1 MESKIE
7 EKLDNLNINNNEKLI
22 IPLEQ
27 IILVS
32 PEELE
37 KIQNET
43 NDVNTSKILNINVGI
58 LGHVDSGKTS
68 LSKMISSIS
77 STASFDKN
85 PQSKERGITLDL
97 GFSALYINTPKIL
110 KEKFN
115 SNKKIIESEYIQLTL
130 VDCPGHASLIRT
142 VISGASIIDTVI
154 LVIDS
159 VKGIQIQTV
168 ECIAL
173 SEILCENITIALSKV
188 DLLKNREDDTNKKID
203 KLKKIFS
210 KSKFGEN
217 ISIIPTTTT
226 DEDKNN
232 NEKTIKLLIK
242 SVIEC
247 IEFNREEKENDII
260 NKKSDSL
267 IAYIDHYFK
276 IKNKGTVATGTI
288 MQGNIKI
295 NDEIYFPE
303 LSNKYMVKE
312 IQIFKKSVKS
322 ATKGDRV
329 GLLIKNLDNQKI
341 ERTIITSV
349 GSKEVNYLEGGVLL
363 LRKVNLYKD
372 KLKSNNKYYVMIGNQ
387 GISAKC
393 LFFDYIK
400 KKEELFI
407 KYDINNIKK
416 TEICDKN
423 IFYNKE
429 YQYLEGIDITDNNEY
444 YFAFVKFDKKIIVPN
459 KMIFLGTNIDIDIS
473 ENKKDRLAFYG
484 KIIFCNNDLNEII
497 KDLKIVKNKMKEGR
511 IIRVTPENK
520 KICIVRGFIKKENMG
535 NINNII
541 GKEIYGRIE
550 NEEKNEI
557 KEENKIEDN
566 NNKIIGKILSS
577 FGQVGKLKVEFNQ
590 EIDVK
595 IFKNIILE
603 MPIKKYVKLDKI

>member
-1 MESKIE
+1 MESNIK
-7 EKLDNLNINNNEKLI
+7 DNFEVNKFQ

-27 IILVS
+27 IILIS
-32 PEELE
+32 PEDLE
-37 KIQNET
+37 KIQNEI
-43 NDVNTSKILNINVGI
+43 NDNNSFKILNINVGI

-68 LSKMISSIS
+68 LSKIISSIS

-97 GFSALYINTPKIL
+97 GFSALYIQTPKIL
-110 KEKFN
+110 KEKFS
-115 SNKKIIESEYIQLTL
+115 SNKKIVQSEYIQITL

-173 SEILCENITIALSKV
+173 SEILCQKITIALSKI
-188 DLLKNREDDTNKKID
+188 DILKNKEDDISKKTE
-203 KLKKIFS
+203 KLKQIFA
-210 KSKFGEN
+210 KTKFGN
-217 ISIIPTTTT
+217 DISIIPTTTI
-226 DEDKNN
+226 EQDKNN
-232 NEKTIKLLIK
+232 IENMIKLLIK

-247 IEFNREEKENDII
+247 IEFNNIEDNEI
-260 NKKSDSL
+260 NNKNDSL
-267 IAYIDHYFK
+267 IAYIDHCFK

-288 MQGNIKI
+288 MKGNIKI

-312 IQIFKKSVKS
+312 IQIFRKSVKS

-329 GLLIKNLDNQKI
+329 GLLIKNLDNQKV

-363 LRKVNLYKD
+363 LKKVNLYKD
-372 KLKSNNKYYVMIGNQ
+372 KLKSNNKYYLMIGNQ

-393 LFFDYIK
+393 LFFNYLSDN

-407 KYDINNIKK
+407 KYDIDNIKK

-429 YQYLEGIDITDNNEY
+429 FQYLEEIDISENNEY
-444 YFAFVKFDKKIIVPN
+444 YFAYVKFDKKIIVPN

-484 KIIFCNNDLNEII
+484 KIIFSNNDINEVI
-497 KDLKIVKNKMKEGR
+497 KDLKIIKNKMKEGR
-511 IIRVTPENK
+511 IIRVIPEDK

-535 NINNII
+535 NINNLI
-541 GKEIYGRIE
+541 GKEIFGKIE
-550 NEEKNEI
+550 NEEKEE
-557 KEENKIEDN
+557 KEENKIEDDK

>member
-1 MESKIE
+1 MESNIK
-7 EKLDNLNINNNEKLI
+7 DNFEVNKFQ

-27 IILVS
+27 IILIS
-32 PEELE
+32 PEDLE
-37 KIQNET
+37 KIQNEI
-43 NDVNTSKILNINVGI
+43 NDNNSFKILNINVGI

-68 LSKMISSIS
+68 LSKIISSIS

-97 GFSALYINTPKIL
+97 GFSALYIQTPKIL
-110 KEKFN
+110 KEKFS
-115 SNKKIIESEYIQLTL
+115 SNKKIVQSEYLQITL

-173 SEILCENITIALSKV
+173 SEILCQKITIVLSKI
-188 DLLKNREDDTNKKID
+188 DLLKNKEDDISKKTE
-203 KLKKIFS
+203 KLKQIFS
-210 KSKFGEN
+210 KTKFGN
-217 ISIIPTTTT
+217 DISIIPTTTI
-226 DEDKNN
+226 EKDKNN
-232 NEKTIKLLIK
+232 IENMIKLLIK

-247 IEFNREEKENDII
+247 IEFNNIEDNEI
-260 NKKSDSL
+260 NNKNDSL
-267 IAYIDHYFK
+267 IAYIDHCFK

-288 MQGNIKI
+288 MKGNIKI

-312 IQIFKKSVKS
+312 IQIFRKSVKS

-329 GLLIKNLDNQKI
+329 GLLIKNLDNQKV

-363 LRKVNLYKD
+363 LKKVNLYKD
-372 KLKSNNKYYVMIGNQ
+372 KLKSNNKYYLMIGNQ

-393 LFFDYIK
+393 LFFNYLSDN

-407 KYDINNIKK
+407 KYDIDNIKK

-429 YQYLEGIDITDNNEY
+429 FQYLEEIDISENNEY
-444 YFAFVKFDKKIIVPN
+444 YFAYVKFDKKIIVPN

-484 KIIFCNNDLNEII
+484 KIIFSNNDINEVI
-497 KDLKIVKNKMKEGR
+497 KDLKIIKNKMKEGR
-511 IIRVTPENK
+511 IIRVIPEDK

-535 NINNII
+535 NINNLI
-541 GKEIYGRIE
+541 GKEIFGKIE
-550 NEEKNEI
+550 NEEKEE
-557 KEENKIEDN
+557 KEENKIEDDK

-590 EIDVK
+590 EIDIK
-595 IFKNIILE
+595 IFKNIKLE
-603 MPIKKYVKLDKI
+603 MPIKKYIKLDKI

>member
-1 MESKIE
+1 MES
-7 EKLDNLNINNNEKLI
+7 NIKNNFEVNKFQ

-27 IILVS
+27 IILIS

-37 KIQNET
+37 KIQNEI
-43 NDVNTSKILNINVGI
+43 NDNNSFKILNINVGI

-68 LSKMISSIS
+68 LSKIISSIS

-97 GFSALYINTPKIL
+97 GFSALYIQTPKIL
-110 KEKFN
+110 KEKFS
-115 SNKKIIESEYIQLTL
+115 SNKKIVQSEYIQITL

-173 SEILCENITIALSKV
+173 SEILCQKITIALSKI
-188 DLLKNREDDTNKKID
+188 DLLKNKEDEISKKTE
-203 KLKKIFS
+203 KLKQIFA
-210 KSKFGEN
+210 KTKFGN
-217 ISIIPTTTT
+217 DISIIPTTTI
-226 DEDKNN
+226 EQDKNN
-232 NEKTIKLLIK
+232 IENMIKLLIK

-247 IEFNREEKENDII
+247 IEFNGVEDNEI
-260 NKKSDSL
+260 NNKNDSL
-267 IAYIDHYFK
+267 IAYIDHCFK

-288 MQGNIKI
+288 MKGNIKI

-312 IQIFKKSVKS
+312 IQIFRKSVKS

-329 GLLIKNLDNQKI
+329 GLLIKNLDNQKV
-341 ERTIITSV
+341 ERTIIISV

-363 LRKVNLYKD
+363 LKKVNLYKD
-372 KLKSNNKYYVMIGNQ
+372 KLKSNNKYYLMIGNQ

-393 LFFDYIK
+393 LFFNYLSDN

-407 KYDINNIKK
+407 KYDIDNIKK

-429 YQYLEGIDITDNNEY
+429 FQYLEEIDISENNEY
-444 YFAFVKFDKKIIVPN
+444 YFAYVKFDKKIIVPN

-484 KIIFCNNDLNEII
+484 KIIFSNKDINEVI
-497 KDLKIVKNKMKEGR
+497 KDLKIIKNKMKEGR
-511 IIRVTPENK
+511 IIRVIPEDK

-535 NINNII
+535 NINNLI
-541 GKEIYGRIE
+541 GKEIFGKIE
-550 NEEKNEI
+550 NEE
-557 KEENKIEDN
+557 KEENKIEDDK

-590 EIDVK
+590 EIDIK
-595 IFKNIILE
+595 TFKNIKLE
-603 MPIKKYVKLDKI
+603 MPIKKYIKLDKI

>member
-1 MESKIE
+1 MESNIK
-7 EKLDNLNINNNEKLI
+7 DNFEVNKFQ

-27 IILVS
+27 IILIS

-37 KIQNET
+37 KIQNEI
-43 NDVNTSKILNINVGI
+43 NDNNSFKILNINVGI

-68 LSKMISSIS
+68 LSKIISSIS

-97 GFSALYINTPKIL
+97 GFSALYIQTPKIL
-110 KEKFN
+110 KEKFS
-115 SNKKIIESEYIQLTL
+115 SNKKIVQSEYIQITL

-173 SEILCENITIALSKV
+173 SEILCQKITIALSKI
-188 DLLKNREDDTNKKID
+188 DLLKNKEDEISKKTE
-203 KLKKIFS
+203 KLKQIFA
-210 KSKFGEN
+210 KTKFGN
-217 ISIIPTTTT
+217 DISIIPTTTI
-226 DEDKNN
+226 EQDKNN
-232 NEKTIKLLIK
+232 IENMIKLLIK

-247 IEFNREEKENDII
+247 IEFNGVEDNEI
-260 NKKSDSL
+260 NNKNDSL
-267 IAYIDHYFK
+267 IAYIDHCFK

-288 MQGNIKI
+288 MKGNIKI

-312 IQIFKKSVKS
+312 IQIFRKSVKS

-329 GLLIKNLDNQKI
+329 GLLIKNLDNQKV

-363 LRKVNLYKD
+363 LKKVNLYKD
-372 KLKSNNKYYVMIGNQ
+372 KLKSNNKYYLMIGNQ

-393 LFFDYIK
+393 LFFNYLSDN

-407 KYDINNIKK
+407 KYDIDNIKK

-429 YQYLEGIDITDNNEY
+429 FQYLEEIDISENNEY
-444 YFAFVKFDKKIIVPN
+444 YFAYVKFDKKIIVPN

-484 KIIFCNNDLNEII
+484 KIIFSNNDINEVI
-497 KDLKIVKNKMKEGR
+497 KDLKIIKNKMKEGR
-511 IIRVTPENK
+511 IIRVIPEDK

-535 NINNII
+535 NINNLI
-541 GKEIYGRIE
+541 GKEIFGKIE
-550 NEEKNEI
+550 NEE
-557 KEENKIEDN
+557 KEENKIEDDK

-590 EIDVK
+590 EIDIK
-595 IFKNIILE
+595 TFKNIKLE
-603 MPIKKYVKLDKI
+603 MPIKKYIKLDKI

>member
-7 EKLDNLNINNNEKLI
+7 EKLDKLDINNNKII

-32 PEELE
+32 SEELE

-43 NDVNTSKILNINVGI
+43 NDVNTSRILNINVGI

-97 GFSALYINTPKIL
+97 GFSALYIHTPKIL
-110 KEKFN
+110 KEKFA
-115 SNKKIIESEYIQLTL
+115 SNKKIIESKYIQLTL

-173 SEILCENITIALSKV
+173 SEILCEKITIALSKV
-188 DLLKNREDDTNKKID
+188 DLLNNKEDDANKKID

-217 ISIIPTTTT
+217 ISIIPTTTV

-232 NEKTIKLLIK
+232 IQKMIKLLIK

-247 IEFNREEKENDII
+247 IEFNIEEKENDI
-260 NKKSDSL
+260 NKKNESL
-267 IAYIDHYFK
+267 IAYIDHCFK

-288 MQGNIKI
+288 MKGNIKI

-349 GSKEVNYLEGGVLL
+349 GSKEVNFLDGGILL

-416 TEICDKN
+416 TEICEKN
-423 IFYNKE
+423 MFYTKE
-429 YQYLEGIDITDNNEY
+429 YQYLEEIDVTDNNEY

-484 KIIFCNNDLNEII
+484 KIIFCNNDINEII
-497 KDLKIVKNKMKEGR
+497 KDLKIAKNKMKEGR

-535 NINNII
+535 NINNIL

-550 NEEKNEI
+550 NEDKNEI
-557 KEENKIEDN
+557 KEENKNEEDN
-566 NNKIIGKILSS
+566 QKIIGKILSS

-595 IFKNIILE
+595 SFKNIILE

>member
-1 MESKIE
+1 MES
-7 EKLDNLNINNNEKLI
+7 NIKENFEVNKFQ

-27 IILVS
+27 IILIS

-37 KIQNET
+37 KIQNEI
-43 NDVNTSKILNINVGI
+43 NDNNSFKILNINVGI

-68 LSKMISSIS
+68 LSKIISSIS

-97 GFSALYINTPKIL
+97 GFSALYIQTPKIL
-110 KEKFN
+110 KEKFS
-115 SNKKIIESEYIQLTL
+115 SNKKIVQSEYLQITL

-173 SEILCENITIALSKV
+173 SEILCQKITIVLSKI
-188 DLLKNREDDTNKKID
+188 DLLKNKEDDISKKTE
-203 KLKKIFS
+203 KLKQIFA
-210 KSKFGEN
+210 KTKFGN
-217 ISIIPTTTT
+217 DISIIPTTTI
-226 DEDKNN
+226 EKDKNN
-232 NEKTIKLLIK
+232 IENMIKLLIK

-247 IEFNREEKENDII
+247 IEFNNIEDNEI
-260 NKKSDSL
+260 NNKNDSL
-267 IAYIDHYFK
+267 IAYIDHCFK

-288 MQGNIKI
+288 MKGNIKI

-312 IQIFKKSVKS
+312 IQIFRKSVKS

-329 GLLIKNLDNQKI
+329 GLLIKNLDNQKV

-363 LRKVNLYKD
+363 LKKVNLYKD
-372 KLKSNNKYYVMIGNQ
+372 KLKSNNKYYLMIGNQ

-393 LFFDYIK
+393 LFFNYLSDN

-407 KYDINNIKK
+407 KYDIDNIKK

-429 YQYLEGIDITDNNEY
+429 FQYLEEIDISENNEY
-444 YFAFVKFDKKIIVPN
+444 YFAYVKFDKKIIVPN

-484 KIIFCNNDLNEII
+484 KIIFSNNDINEVI
-497 KDLKIVKNKMKEGR
+497 KDLKIIKNKMKEGR
-511 IIRVTPENK
+511 IIRVIPEDK

-535 NINNII
+535 NINNLI
-541 GKEIYGRIE
+541 GKEIFGKIE
-550 NEEKNEI
+550 NEE
-557 KEENKIEDN
+557 KEENKIEDDK

-590 EIDVK
+590 EIDIK
-595 IFKNIILE
+595 IFKNIKLE
-603 MPIKKYVKLDKI
+603 MPIKKYIKLDKI

>member
-7 EKLDNLNINNNEKLI
+7 EKLDKLDINNNNII

-32 PEELE
+32 SEELE

-43 NDVNTSKILNINVGI
+43 NDVNTSRILNINVGI

-97 GFSALYINTPKIL
+97 GFSALYIHTPKIL
-110 KEKFN
+110 KEKFA

-173 SEILCENITIALSKV
+173 SEILCEKITIALSKV
-188 DLLKNREDDTNKKID
+188 DLLKNKEDDANKKID

-217 ISIIPTTTT
+217 ISIIPTTTV

-232 NEKTIKLLIK
+232 IQKMIKLLIK

-247 IEFNREEKENDII
+247 IEFNIEEKENDI
-260 NKKSDSL
+260 NKKNESL
-267 IAYIDHYFK
+267 IAYIDHCFK

-288 MQGNIKI
+288 MKGNIKI

-349 GSKEVNYLEGGVLL
+349 GSKEVNFLDGGILL

-393 LFFDYIK
+393 LFFDYMK

-416 TEICDKN
+416 TEICEKN
-423 IFYNKE
+423 MFYTKE
-429 YQYLEGIDITDNNEY
+429 YQYLEEIEVTDNNEY

-484 KIIFCNNDLNEII
+484 KIIFCNNDINEII
-497 KDLKIVKNKMKEGR
+497 KDLKIAKNKMKEGR

-535 NINNII
+535 NINNIL

-550 NEEKNEI
+550 NEDKNEI
-557 KEENKIEDN
+557 KEENKNEEDN
-566 NNKIIGKILSS
+566 QKIIGKILSS

-595 IFKNIILE
+595 SFKNIILE

>member
-1 MESKIE
+1 MEIKTK
-7 EKLDNLNINNNEKLI
+7 EKFDININIDNKFQ
-22 IPLEQ
+22 IPLEE
-27 IILVS
+27 IILIS
-32 PEELE
+32 PEEVE
-37 KIQNET
+37 KIINEIKDNNST
-43 NDVNTSKILNINVGI
+43 KILNINVGI

-97 GFSALYINTPKIL
+97 GFSALYIQTPKLL
-110 KEKFN
+110 KQFFHN
-115 SNKKIIESEYIQLTL
+115 NKKIVESEYIQITL

-142 VISGASIIDTVI
+142 IISGASIIDTVI

-173 SEILCENITIALSKV
+173 SEILCEKITIALSKE
-188 DLLKNREDDTNKKID
+188 DLLKNKEEDIPKKTE
-203 KLKKIFS
+203 KLRQIFA
-210 KSKFGEN
+210 KTKFGN
-217 ISIIPTTTT
+217 DIAIIPTSTL

-232 NEKTIKLLIK
+232 IQKTIKLLIK
-242 SVIEC
+242 NVIEC
-247 IEFNREEKENDII
+247 IDFNSNEDDI
-260 NKKSDSL
+260 NNKSDSL
-267 IAYIDHYFK
+267 IAYIDHCFK
-276 IKNKGTVATGTI
+276 VKNKGTVATGTI
-288 MQGNIKI
+288 MKGNLKI
-295 NDEIYFPE
+295 NDEIFFPE

-312 IQIFKKSVKS
+312 IQIFRKSVKS

-329 GLLIKNLDNQKI
+329 GLLIKNLDNQKV

-349 GSKEVNYLEGGVLL
+349 GSKEVNYLEGGILL
-363 LRKVNLYKD
+363 LKKVKLYKD
-372 KLKSNNKYYVMIGNQ
+372 KLKSNNKYYLMIGNQ

-393 LFFDYIK
+393 LFFNYIN
-400 KKEELFI
+400 KKEELFG

-423 IFYNKE
+423 IFYSKE
-429 YQYLEGIDITDNNEY
+429 YSYLEQIDVNENNEY
-444 YFAFVKFDKKIIVPN
+444 YFSFVKFDKKIIVPN

-484 KIIFCNNDLNEII
+484 KIIFSNSDINEVI
-497 KDLKIVKNKMKEGR
+497 KNLKIAKNKMKEGR
-511 IIRVTPENK
+511 IIRVIPEDK
-520 KICIVRGFIKKENMG
+520 KICIVRGFIKKENIG
-535 NINNII
+535 NINNLI

-550 NEEKNEI
+550 KEGNNEI
-557 KEENKIEDN
+557 KEEKEDD
-566 NNKIIGKILSS
+566 KKLVGKILSS

>member
-7 EKLDNLNINNNEKLI
+7 EKLDKLDINNNKII

-43 NDVNTSKILNINVGI
+43 NEVNTSKILNINVGI

-97 GFSALYINTPKIL
+97 GFSALYIHTPKIL
-110 KEKFN
+110 KEKYN
-115 SNKKIIESEYIQLTL
+115 SNNKIVESEYIQLTL

-173 SEILCENITIALSKV
+173 SEILCEKITIALSKV
-188 DLLKNREDDTNKKID
+188 DLLKNREDDANKKID

-217 ISIIPTTTT
+217 ISIIPTTTV

-232 NEKTIKLLIK
+232 IQKMIKLLIK

-247 IEFNREEKENDII
+247 IQFNIEEKENDI
-260 NKKSDSL
+260 NKKNESL
-267 IAYIDHYFK
+267 IAYIDHCFK

-288 MQGNIKI
+288 MKGNIKI

-349 GSKEVNYLEGGVLL
+349 GSKEVNFLDGGILL

-416 TEICDKN
+416 TEICEKN
-423 IFYNKE
+423 MFYTKE
-429 YQYLEGIDITDNNEY
+429 YQYLEEIDVTDNNEY

-484 KIIFCNNDLNEII
+484 KIIFCNNDINEII
-497 KDLKIVKNKMKEGR
+497 KDLKIAKNKMKEGR
-511 IIRVTPENK
+511 VIRVTPENK

-535 NINNII
+535 NINNIL

-550 NEEKNEI
+550 NEDKNEI
-557 KEENKIEDN
+557 KEENKNEEDN
-566 NNKIIGKILSS
+566 QKIIGKILSS

-595 IFKNIILE
+595 SFKNIILE

>member
-7 EKLDNLNINNNEKLI
+7 EKLDKLDINNNKII

-32 PEELE
+32 SEELE

-43 NDVNTSKILNINVGI
+43 NDVNTSRILNINVGI

-97 GFSALYINTPKIL
+97 GFSALYIHTPKIL
-110 KEKFN
+110 KEKFA

-173 SEILCENITIALSKV
+173 SEILCEKITIALSKV
-188 DLLKNREDDTNKKID
+188 DLLNNKEDDANKKID

-217 ISIIPTTTT
+217 ISIIPTTTV

-232 NEKTIKLLIK
+232 IQKMIKLLIK

-247 IEFNREEKENDII
+247 IEFNIEEKENDI
-260 NKKSDSL
+260 NKKNESL
-267 IAYIDHYFK
+267 IAYIDHCFK

-288 MQGNIKI
+288 MKGNIKI

-349 GSKEVNYLEGGVLL
+349 GSKEVNFLDGGILL

-416 TEICDKN
+416 TEICEKN
-423 IFYNKE
+423 KFYTKE
-429 YQYLEGIDITDNNEY
+429 YQYLEEIDVTDNNEY

-484 KIIFCNNDLNEII
+484 KIIFCNNDINEII
-497 KDLKIVKNKMKEGR
+497 KDLKIAKNKMKEGR

-535 NINNII
+535 NINNIL

-550 NEEKNEI
+550 NEDKNEI
-557 KEENKIEDN
+557 KEENKNEEDN
-566 NNKIIGKILSS
+566 QKIIGKILSS

-595 IFKNIILE
+595 SFKNIILE

>member
-1 MESKIE
+1 MEIKIE
-7 EKLDNLNINNNEKLI
+7 EKLDININNKFQ
-22 IPLEQ
+22 IPLEE
-27 IILVS
+27 IVLIS
-32 PEELE
+32 PEEVE
-37 KIQNET
+37 KIHNEIKD
-43 NDVNTSKILNINVGI
+43 NNSSKILNINVGI

-97 GFSALYINTPKIL
+97 GFSALYIQTPKIL
-110 KEKFN
+110 KQFFHN
-115 SNKKIIESEYIQLTL
+115 NKKIAESEYIQITL

-142 VISGASIIDTVI
+142 IIAGASIIDTVI

-173 SEILCENITIALSKV
+173 SEILCEKITIALSKV
-188 DLLKNREDDTNKKID
+188 DLLKNKEEDIPKKTE
-203 KLKKIFS
+203 KLRQIFS
-210 KSKFGEN
+210 KTKFGNE
-217 ISIIPTTTT
+217 IDIIPTTTM

-232 NEKTIKLLIK
+232 IQKMIKVLIK

-247 IEFNREEKENDII
+247 IDFNTEEDEVNT
-260 NKKSDSL
+260 KSDSL
-267 IAYIDHYFK
+267 IAYIDHCFK
-276 IKNKGTVATGTI
+276 VKNKGTVATGTI
-288 MQGNIKI
+288 MKGNLKI
-295 NDEIYFPE
+295 NDEIFFPE

-312 IQIFKKSVKS
+312 IQIFRKSVKS
-322 ATKGDRV
+322 AIKGDRV
-329 GLLIKNLDNQKI
+329 GLLIKNLDNQKV

-349 GSKEVNYLEGGVLL
+349 GSKEVNYLEGGILL
-363 LRKVNLYKD
+363 LKKVNLYKD
-372 KLKSNNKYYVMIGNQ
+372 KLKSNNKYYLMIGNQ
-387 GISAKC
+387 GISSKC
-393 LFFDYIK
+393 LFFNYIN
-400 KKEELFI
+400 KKEELFN

-416 TEICDKN
+416 TEICDKG
-423 IFYNKE
+423 IFYSKE
-429 YQYLEGIDITDNNEY
+429 FTYLEHIDINENNEY

-484 KIIFCNNDLNEII
+484 KIIFSNNDISEVITN
-497 KDLKIVKNKMKEGR
+497 LKIAKNKMKEGR
-511 IIRVTPENK
+511 IIRVTPEDK

-535 NINNII
+535 NINSLI
-541 GKEIYGRIE
+541 GKEIYGKIE
-550 NEEKNEI
+550 NEGKDEI
-557 KEENKIEDN
+557 KEEKDDD
-566 NNKIIGKILSS
+566 KKLVGKILSS

>member
-1 MESKIE
+1 MEIKTK
-7 EKLDNLNINNNEKLI
+7 EKFDININIDNKFQ
-22 IPLEQ
+22 IPLEE
-27 IILVS
+27 IILIS
-32 PEELE
+32 PEEVE
-37 KIQNET
+37 KINNEIKDNNST
-43 NDVNTSKILNINVGI
+43 KILNINVGI

-97 GFSALYINTPKIL
+97 GFSALYIQTPKLL
-110 KEKFN
+110 KQFFHN
-115 SNKKIIESEYIQLTL
+115 NKKIVESEYIQITL

-142 VISGASIIDTVI
+142 IISGASIIDTVI

-173 SEILCENITIALSKV
+173 SEILCEKITIALNKV
-188 DLLKNREDDTNKKID
+188 DLLKNKEEDIPKKTE
-203 KLKKIFS
+203 KLRQIFA
-210 KSKFGEN
+210 KTKFGN
-217 ISIIPTTTT
+217 DIPIIPTTTL

-232 NEKTIKLLIK
+232 IQKTIKLLIK
-242 SVIEC
+242 NVIEC
-247 IEFNREEKENDII
+247 IDFNSNEDDI
-260 NKKSDSL
+260 NNKSDSL
-267 IAYIDHYFK
+267 IAYIDHCFK
-276 IKNKGTVATGTI
+276 VKNKGTVATGTI
-288 MQGNIKI
+288 MKGNLKI
-295 NDEIYFPE
+295 NDEIFFPE

-312 IQIFKKSVKS
+312 IQIFRKSVKS

-329 GLLIKNLDNQKI
+329 GLLIKNLDNQKV

-349 GSKEVNYLEGGVLL
+349 GSKEVNYLEGGILL
-363 LRKVNLYKD
+363 LKKVKLYKD
-372 KLKSNNKYYVMIGNQ
+372 KLKSNNKYYLMIGNQ

-393 LFFDYIK
+393 LFFNYIN
-400 KKEELFI
+400 KKEELFS
-407 KYDINNIKK
+407 KYDLNNIKK

-423 IFYNKE
+423 IFYSKE
-429 YQYLEGIDITDNNEY
+429 YSYLEQIDVNENNEY
-444 YFAFVKFDKKIIVPN
+444 YFSFVKFDKKIIVPN

-484 KIIFCNNDLNEII
+484 KIIFGNSDINEVI
-497 KDLKIVKNKMKEGR
+497 KNLKIAKNKMKEGR
-511 IIRVTPENK
+511 IIRVIPEDK
-520 KICIVRGFIKKENMG
+520 KICIVRGFIKKENIG
-535 NINNII
+535 NINNLI

-550 NEEKNEI
+550 KEGKDEI
-557 KEENKIEDN
+557 KEEKEDD
-566 NNKIIGKILSS
+566 KKLVGKILSS

>member
-1 MESKIE
+1 MESKI
-7 EKLDNLNINNNEKLI
+7 KDNFEVNKFQ

-27 IILVS
+27 IILIS

-37 KIQNET
+37 KIQNEI
-43 NDVNTSKILNINVGI
+43 NDNNSFKILNINVGI

-68 LSKMISSIS
+68 LSKIISSIS

-97 GFSALYINTPKIL
+97 GFSALYIQTPKIL
-110 KEKFN
+110 KEKFS
-115 SNKKIIESEYIQLTL
+115 SNKKIVQSEYIQITL

-173 SEILCENITIALSKV
+173 SEILCQKITIALSKI
-188 DLLKNREDDTNKKID
+188 DLLKNKEDDISKKTE
-203 KLKKIFS
+203 KLKQIFA
-210 KSKFGEN
+210 KTKFGN
-217 ISIIPTTTT
+217 DISIIPTTTI
-226 DEDKNN
+226 EQDKNN
-232 NEKTIKLLIK
+232 IENMIKLLIK

-247 IEFNREEKENDII
+247 IEFNNIEDNEI
-260 NKKSDSL
+260 NNKNDSL
-267 IAYIDHYFK
+267 IAYIDHCFK

-288 MQGNIKI
+288 MKGNIKI

-312 IQIFKKSVKS
+312 IQIFRKSVKS

-329 GLLIKNLDNQKI
+329 GLLIKNLDNQKV

-363 LRKVNLYKD
+363 LKKVNLYKD
-372 KLKSNNKYYVMIGNQ
+372 KLKSNNKYYLMIGNQ

-393 LFFDYIK
+393 LFFNYLSDN

-407 KYDINNIKK
+407 KYDIDNIKK

-429 YQYLEGIDITDNNEY
+429 FQYLEEIDISENNEY
-444 YFAFVKFDKKIIVPN
+444 YFAYVKFDKKIIVPN

-484 KIIFCNNDLNEII
+484 KIIFSNNDINEVI
-497 KDLKIVKNKMKEGR
+497 KDLKIIKNKMKEGR
-511 IIRVTPENK
+511 IIRVIPEDK

-535 NINNII
+535 NINNLI
-541 GKEIYGRIE
+541 GKEIFGKIE
-550 NEEKNEI
+550 NEE
-557 KEENKIEDN
+557 KEENKIEDDK

-590 EIDVK
+590 EIDIK
-595 IFKNIILE
+595 TFKNIKLE
-603 MPIKKYVKLDKI
+603 MPIKKYIKLDKI

>member
-1 MESKIE
+1 MEIKTK
-7 EKLDNLNINNNEKLI
+7 EKFDININIDNKFQ
-22 IPLEQ
+22 IPLEE
-27 IILVS
+27 IILIS
-32 PEELE
+32 PEEVE
-37 KIQNET
+37 KIINEIKDNNST
-43 NDVNTSKILNINVGI
+43 KILNINVGI

-97 GFSALYINTPKIL
+97 GFSALYIQTPKLL
-110 KEKFN
+110 KQFFHN
-115 SNKKIIESEYIQLTL
+115 NKKIVESEYIQITL

-142 VISGASIIDTVI
+142 IISGASIIDTVI

-173 SEILCENITIALSKV
+173 SEILCEKITIALSKE
-188 DLLKNREDDTNKKID
+188 DLLKNKEEDIPKKTE
-203 KLKKIFS
+203 KLRQIFA
-210 KSKFGEN
+210 KTKFGN
-217 ISIIPTTTT
+217 DIAIIPTSTL

-232 NEKTIKLLIK
+232 IQKTIKLLIK
-242 SVIEC
+242 NVIEC
-247 IEFNREEKENDII
+247 IDFNSNEDDI
-260 NKKSDSL
+260 NNKSDSL
-267 IAYIDHYFK
+267 IAYIDHCFK
-276 IKNKGTVATGTI
+276 VKNKGTVATGTI
-288 MQGNIKI
+288 MKGNLKI
-295 NDEIYFPE
+295 NDEIFFPE

-312 IQIFKKSVKS
+312 IQIFRKSVKS

-329 GLLIKNLDNQKI
+329 GLLIKNLDNQKV

-349 GSKEVNYLEGGVLL
+349 GSKEVNYLEGGILL
-363 LRKVNLYKD
+363 LKKVKLYKD
-372 KLKSNNKYYVMIGNQ
+372 KLKSNNKYYLMIGNQ

-393 LFFDYIK
+393 LFFNYIN
-400 KKEELFI
+400 KKEELFS

-423 IFYNKE
+423 IFYSKE
-429 YQYLEGIDITDNNEY
+429 YSYLEQIDVNENNEY
-444 YFAFVKFDKKIIVPN
+444 YFSFVKFDKKIIVPN

-484 KIIFCNNDLNEII
+484 KIIFGNSDINEVI
-497 KDLKIVKNKMKEGR
+497 KNLKIAKNKMKEGR
-511 IIRVTPENK
+511 IIRVIPEDK
-520 KICIVRGFIKKENMG
+520 KICIVRGFIKKENIG
-535 NINNII
+535 NINNLI

-550 NEEKNEI
+550 KEGKDEI
-557 KEENKIEDN
+557 KEEKEDD
-566 NNKIIGKILSS
+566 KKLVGKILSS

>member
-1 MESKIE
+1 MEIKTK
-7 EKLDNLNINNNEKLI
+7 EKFDININIDNKFQ
-22 IPLEQ
+22 IPLEE
-27 IILVS
+27 IILIS
-32 PEELE
+32 PEEVE
-37 KIQNET
+37 KIINEIKDNNST
-43 NDVNTSKILNINVGI
+43 KILNINVGI

-97 GFSALYINTPKIL
+97 GFSALYIQTPKLL
-110 KEKFN
+110 KQFFHN
-115 SNKKIIESEYIQLTL
+115 NKKIVESEYIQITL

-142 VISGASIIDTVI
+142 IISGASIIDTVI

-173 SEILCENITIALSKV
+173 SEILCEKITIALSKE
-188 DLLKNREDDTNKKID
+188 DLLKNKEEDIPKKTE
-203 KLKKIFS
+203 KLRQIFA
-210 KSKFGEN
+210 KTKFGN
-217 ISIIPTTTT
+217 DIAIIPTTTL

-232 NEKTIKLLIK
+232 IQKTIKLLIK
-242 SVIEC
+242 NVIEC
-247 IEFNREEKENDII
+247 IDFNSNEDDI
-260 NKKSDSL
+260 NNKSDSL
-267 IAYIDHYFK
+267 IAYIDHCFK
-276 IKNKGTVATGTI
+276 VKNKGTVATGTI
-288 MQGNIKI
+288 MKGNLKI
-295 NDEIYFPE
+295 NDEIFFPE

-312 IQIFKKSVKS
+312 IQIFRKSVKS

-329 GLLIKNLDNQKI
+329 GLLIKNLDNQKV

-349 GSKEVNYLEGGVLL
+349 GSKEVNYLEGGILL
-363 LRKVNLYKD
+363 LKKVKLYKD
-372 KLKSNNKYYVMIGNQ
+372 KLKSNNKYYLMIGNQ

-393 LFFDYIK
+393 LFFNYIN
-400 KKEELFI
+400 KKEELFG

-423 IFYNKE
+423 IFYSKE
-429 YQYLEGIDITDNNEY
+429 YSYLEQIDVNENNEY
-444 YFAFVKFDKKIIVPN
+444 YFSFVKFDKKIIVPN

-484 KIIFCNNDLNEII
+484 KIIFSNSDINEVI
-497 KDLKIVKNKMKEGR
+497 KNLKIAKNKMKEGR
-511 IIRVTPENK
+511 IIRVIPEDK
-520 KICIVRGFIKKENMG
+520 KICIVRGFIKKENIG
-535 NINNII
+535 NINNLI

-550 NEEKNEI
+550 KEGNNEI
-557 KEENKIEDN
+557 KEEKEDD
-566 NNKIIGKILSS
+566 KKLVGKILSS

>member
-1 MESKIE
+1 MEIKTK
-7 EKLDNLNINNNEKLI
+7 EKFDININIDNKFQ
-22 IPLEQ
+22 IPLEE
-27 IILVS
+27 IILIS
-32 PEELE
+32 PEEVE
-37 KIQNET
+37 KIINEIKDNNST
-43 NDVNTSKILNINVGI
+43 KILNINVGI

-97 GFSALYINTPKIL
+97 GFSALYIQTPKLL
-110 KEKFN
+110 KQFFHN
-115 SNKKIIESEYIQLTL
+115 NKKIVESEYIQITL

-142 VISGASIIDTVI
+142 IISGASIIDTVI

-173 SEILCENITIALSKV
+173 SEILCEKITIALSKV
-188 DLLKNREDDTNKKID
+188 DLLKNKEEDIPKKTE
-203 KLKKIFS
+203 KLRQIFA
-210 KSKFGEN
+210 KTKFGN
-217 ISIIPTTTT
+217 DIPIIPTTTL

-232 NEKTIKLLIK
+232 IQKTIKLLIK
-242 SVIEC
+242 NVIEC
-247 IEFNREEKENDII
+247 IDFNSNEDDI
-260 NKKSDSL
+260 NNKSDSL
-267 IAYIDHYFK
+267 IAYIDHCFK
-276 IKNKGTVATGTI
+276 VKNKGTVATGTI
-288 MQGNIKI
+288 MKGNLKI
-295 NDEIYFPE
+295 NDEIFFPE

-312 IQIFKKSVKS
+312 IQIFRKSVKS

-329 GLLIKNLDNQKI
+329 GLLIKNLDNQKV

-349 GSKEVNYLEGGVLL
+349 GSKEVNYLEGGILL
-363 LRKVNLYKD
+363 LKKVKLYKD
-372 KLKSNNKYYVMIGNQ
+372 KLKSNNKYYLMIGNQ

-393 LFFDYIK
+393 LFFNYIN
-400 KKEELFI
+400 KKEELFS
-407 KYDINNIKK
+407 KYDLNNIKK

-423 IFYNKE
+423 IFYSKE
-429 YQYLEGIDITDNNEY
+429 YSYLEQIDVNENNEY
-444 YFAFVKFDKKIIVPN
+444 YFSFVKFDKKIIVPN

-484 KIIFCNNDLNEII
+484 KIIFSNSDINEVI
-497 KDLKIVKNKMKEGR
+497 KNLKIAKNKMKEGR
-511 IIRVTPENK
+511 IIRVIPEDK
-520 KICIVRGFIKKENMG
+520 KICIVRGFIKKENIG
-535 NINNII
+535 NINNLI

-550 NEEKNEI
+550 KEGKDEI
-557 KEENKIEDN
+557 KEEKEDD
-566 NNKIIGKILSS
+566 KKLVGKILSS

>member
-7 EKLDNLNINNNEKLI
+7 EKLDKLDINNNKII

-32 PEELE
+32 SEELE

-43 NDVNTSKILNINVGI
+43 NDVNTSRILNINVGI

-97 GFSALYINTPKIL
+97 GFSALYIHTPKIL
-110 KEKFN
+110 KEKFA

-173 SEILCENITIALSKV
+173 SEILCEKITIALSKV
-188 DLLKNREDDTNKKID
+188 DLLKNKEDDANKKID

-217 ISIIPTTTT
+217 ISIIPTTTV

-232 NEKTIKLLIK
+232 IQKMIKLLIK

-247 IEFNREEKENDII
+247 IEFNIEEKENDI
-260 NKKSDSL
+260 NKKTELL
-267 IAYIDHYFK
+267 IAYIDHCFK

-288 MQGNIKI
+288 MKGNIKI

-349 GSKEVNYLEGGVLL
+349 GSKEVNFLDGGILL

-416 TEICDKN
+416 TEICEKN
-423 IFYNKE
+423 MFYTKE
-429 YQYLEGIDITDNNEY
+429 YQYLEEIDVTDNNEY

-484 KIIFCNNDLNEII
+484 KIIFCNNDINEII
-497 KDLKIVKNKMKEGR
+497 KDLKIAKNKMKEGR

-535 NINNII
+535 NINNIL

-550 NEEKNEI
+550 NEDKNEI
-557 KEENKIEDN
+557 KEENKNEEDN
-566 NNKIIGKILSS
+566 QKIIGKILSS

-595 IFKNIILE
+595 SFKNIILE

>member
-1 MESKIE
+1 MESNIK
-7 EKLDNLNINNNEKLI
+7 DNFEVNKFQ

-27 IILVS
+27 IILIS
-32 PEELE
+32 PEDLE
-37 KIQNET
+37 KIQNEI
-43 NDVNTSKILNINVGI
+43 NDNNSFKILNINVGI

-68 LSKMISSIS
+68 LSKIISSIS

-97 GFSALYINTPKIL
+97 GFSALYIQTPKIL
-110 KEKFN
+110 KEKFS
-115 SNKKIIESEYIQLTL
+115 SNKKIVQSEYIQITL

-173 SEILCENITIALSKV
+173 SEILCQKITIALSKI
-188 DLLKNREDDTNKKID
+188 DLLKNKEDDISKKTE
-203 KLKKIFS
+203 KLKQIFA
-210 KSKFGEN
+210 KTKFGN
-217 ISIIPTTTT
+217 DISIIPTTTIEQ
-226 DEDKNN
+226 DQNN
-232 NEKTIKLLIK
+232 IENMIKLLIK

-247 IEFNREEKENDII
+247 IEFNNIEDNEI
-260 NKKSDSL
+260 NNKNDSL
-267 IAYIDHYFK
+267 IAYIDHCFK

-288 MQGNIKI
+288 MKGNIKI

-312 IQIFKKSVKS
+312 IQIFRKSVKS

-329 GLLIKNLDNQKI
+329 GLLIKNLDNQKV

-363 LRKVNLYKD
+363 LKKVNLYKD
-372 KLKSNNKYYVMIGNQ
+372 KLKSNNKYYLMIGNQ

-393 LFFDYIK
+393 LFFNYLSDN

-407 KYDINNIKK
+407 KYDIDNIKK

-429 YQYLEGIDITDNNEY
+429 FQYLEEIDISENNEY
-444 YFAFVKFDKKIIVPN
+444 YFAYVKFDKKIIVPN

-484 KIIFCNNDLNEII
+484 KIIFSNNDINEVI
-497 KDLKIVKNKMKEGR
+497 KDLKIIKNKMKEGR
-511 IIRVTPENK
+511 IIRVIPEDK

-535 NINNII
+535 NINNLI
-541 GKEIYGRIE
+541 GKELFGKIE
-550 NEEKNEI
+550 NEEKEE
-557 KEENKIEDN
+557 KEENKIEDDK

-590 EIDVK
+590 EIDIK
-595 IFKNIILE
+595 TFKNIKLE
-603 MPIKKYVKLDKI
+603 MPIKKYIKLDKI

>member
-1 MESKIE
+1 MEIKTK
-7 EKLDNLNINNNEKLI
+7 EKFDININIDNKFQ
-22 IPLEQ
+22 IPLEE
-27 IILVS
+27 IILIS
-32 PEELE
+32 PEEVE
-37 KIQNET
+37 KIINEIKDNNST
-43 NDVNTSKILNINVGI
+43 KILNINVGI

-97 GFSALYINTPKIL
+97 GFSALYIQTPKLL
-110 KEKFN
+110 KQFFHN
-115 SNKKIIESEYIQLTL
+115 NKKIVESEYIQITL

-142 VISGASIIDTVI
+142 IISGASIIDTVI

-173 SEILCENITIALSKV
+173 SEILCEKITIALNKV
-188 DLLKNREDDTNKKID
+188 DLLKNKEEDIPKKNE
-203 KLKKIFS
+203 KLRQIFA
-210 KSKFGEN
+210 KTKFGN
-217 ISIIPTTTT
+217 DIAIIPTTTL

-232 NEKTIKLLIK
+232 IQKTIKLLIK
-242 SVIEC
+242 NVIEC
-247 IEFNREEKENDII
+247 IDFNSNEDDI
-260 NKKSDSL
+260 NNKSDSL
-267 IAYIDHYFK
+267 IAYIDHCFK
-276 IKNKGTVATGTI
+276 VKNKGTVATGTI
-288 MQGNIKI
+288 MKGNLKI
-295 NDEIYFPE
+295 NDEIFFPE

-312 IQIFKKSVKS
+312 IQIFRKSVKS

-329 GLLIKNLDNQKI
+329 GLLIKNLDNQKV

-349 GSKEVNYLEGGVLL
+349 GSKEVNYLEGGILL
-363 LRKVNLYKD
+363 LKKVKLYKD
-372 KLKSNNKYYVMIGNQ
+372 KLKSNNKYYLMIGNQ

-393 LFFDYIK
+393 LFFNYIN
-400 KKEELFI
+400 KKEELFS
-407 KYDINNIKK
+407 KYDINIIKK

-423 IFYNKE
+423 IFYSKE
-429 YQYLEGIDITDNNEY
+429 YSYLEQIDVNENNEY
-444 YFAFVKFDKKIIVPN
+444 YFSFVKFDKKIIVPN

-484 KIIFCNNDLNEII
+484 KIIFSNSDINEVI
-497 KDLKIVKNKMKEGR
+497 KNLKIAKNKMKEGR
-511 IIRVTPENK
+511 IIRVIPEDK
-520 KICIVRGFIKKENMG
+520 KICIVRGFIKKENIG
-535 NINNII
+535 NINNLI

-550 NEEKNEI
+550 KEGKDEI
-557 KEENKIEDN
+557 KEEKEDD
-566 NNKIIGKILSS
+566 KKLVGKILSS

>member
-1 MESKIE
+1 MEIKIE
-7 EKLDNLNINNNEKLI
+7 EKVDININNKFQ
-22 IPLEQ
+22 IPLEE
-27 IILVS
+27 IVLIS
-32 PEELE
+32 PEEVE
-37 KIQNET
+37 KIL
-43 NDVNTSKILNINVGI
+43 NDIKDNNSSKILNINVGI

-97 GFSALYINTPKIL
+97 GFSALYIQTPKIL
-110 KEKFN
+110 KQFFHN
-115 SNKKIIESEYIQLTL
+115 NKKIAESEYIQITL

-142 VISGASIIDTVI
+142 IIAGASIIDTVI

-173 SEILCENITIALSKV
+173 SEILCEKITIALSKV
-188 DLLKNREDDTNKKID
+188 DLLKNKEEDIPKKTE
-203 KLKKIFS
+203 KLRQIFS
-210 KSKFGEN
+210 KTKFGNE
-217 ISIIPTTTT
+217 IDIIPTTTM

-232 NEKTIKLLIK
+232 IQKMIKVLIK

-247 IEFNREEKENDII
+247 IDFNTEEDEVNT
-260 NKKSDSL
+260 KSDSL
-267 IAYIDHYFK
+267 IAYIDHCFK
-276 IKNKGTVATGTI
+276 VKNKGTVATGTI
-288 MQGNIKI
+288 MKGNLKI
-295 NDEIYFPE
+295 NDEIFFPE

-312 IQIFKKSVKS
+312 IQIFRKSVKS
-322 ATKGDRV
+322 AIKGDRV
-329 GLLIKNLDNQKI
+329 GLLIKNLDNQKV

-349 GSKEVNYLEGGVLL
+349 GSKEVNYLEGGILL
-363 LRKVNLYKD
+363 LKKVNLYKD
-372 KLKSNNKYYVMIGNQ
+372 KLKSNNKYYLMIGNQ
-387 GISAKC
+387 GISSKC
-393 LFFDYIK
+393 LFFNYIN
-400 KKEELFI
+400 KKEELFN

-416 TEICDKN
+416 TEICDKG
-423 IFYNKE
+423 IFYSKE
-429 YQYLEGIDITDNNEY
+429 FTYLEHIDINENNEY

-484 KIIFCNNDLNEII
+484 IIIFSNNDINEVITN
-497 KDLKIVKNKMKEGR
+497 LKIAKNKMKEGR
-511 IIRVTPENK
+511 IIRVTPEDK

-535 NINNII
+535 NINSLI
-541 GKEIYGRIE
+541 GKEIYGKIE
-550 NEEKNEI
+550 NEGKDEI
-557 KEENKIEDN
+557 KEEKDDD
-566 NNKIIGKILSS
+566 KKLVGKILSS

>member
-1 MESKIE
+1 MES
-7 EKLDNLNINNNEKLI
+7 NIKENFEVNKFQ

-27 IILVS
+27 IILIS

-37 KIQNET
+37 KIQNEI
-43 NDVNTSKILNINVGI
+43 NDNNSFKILNINVGI

-68 LSKMISSIS
+68 LSKIISSIS

-97 GFSALYINTPKIL
+97 GFSALYIQTPKIL
-110 KEKFN
+110 KEKFS
-115 SNKKIIESEYIQLTL
+115 SNKKIVQSEYIQITL

-173 SEILCENITIALSKV
+173 SEILCQKITIALSKI
-188 DLLKNREDDTNKKID
+188 DLLKNKEDDISKKTE
-203 KLKKIFS
+203 KLKQIFA
-210 KSKFGEN
+210 KTKFGN
-217 ISIIPTTTT
+217 DISIIPTTTI
-226 DEDKNN
+226 EQDKNN
-232 NEKTIKLLIK
+232 IENMIKLLIK

-247 IEFNREEKENDII
+247 IEFNNIEDNEI
-260 NKKSDSL
+260 NNKNDSL
-267 IAYIDHYFK
+267 IAYIDHCFK

-288 MQGNIKI
+288 MKGNIKI

-303 LSNKYMVKE
+303 LSNKYMIKE
-312 IQIFKKSVKS
+312 IQIFRKSVKS

-329 GLLIKNLDNQKI
+329 GLLIKNLDNQKV

-363 LRKVNLYKD
+363 LKKVNLYKD
-372 KLKSNNKYYVMIGNQ
+372 KLKSNNKYYLMIGNQ

-393 LFFDYIK
+393 LFFNYLSDN

-407 KYDINNIKK
+407 KYDIDNIKK

-429 YQYLEGIDITDNNEY
+429 FQYLEEIDISENNEY
-444 YFAFVKFDKKIIVPN
+444 YFAYVKFDKKIIVPN

-484 KIIFCNNDLNEII
+484 KIIFSNNDINEVI
-497 KDLKIVKNKMKEGR
+497 KDLKIIKNKMKEGR
-511 IIRVTPENK
+511 IIRVIPEDK

-535 NINNII
+535 NINNLI
-541 GKEIYGRIE
+541 GKEIFGKIE
-550 NEEKNEI
+550 NEE
-557 KEENKIEDN
+557 KEENKIEDDK

-590 EIDVK
+590 EIDIK
-595 IFKNIILE
+595 IFKNIKLE
-603 MPIKKYVKLDKI
+603 MPIKKYIKLDKI

>member
-1 MESKIE
+1 MES
-7 EKLDNLNINNNEKLI
+7 NIKNNFEVNKFQ

-27 IILVS
+27 IILIS

-37 KIQNET
+37 KIQNEI
-43 NDVNTSKILNINVGI
+43 NDINSFKILNINVGI

-68 LSKMISSIS
+68 LSKIISSIS

-97 GFSALYINTPKIL
+97 GFSALYIQTPKIL
-110 KEKFN
+110 KEKFS
-115 SNKKIIESEYIQLTL
+115 SNKKIVQSEYIQITL

-173 SEILCENITIALSKV
+173 SEILCQKITIALSKI
-188 DLLKNREDDTNKKID
+188 DLLKNKEDDISKKTE
-203 KLKKIFS
+203 KLKQIFA
-210 KSKFGEN
+210 KTKFGN
-217 ISIIPTTTT
+217 DISIIPTTTI
-226 DEDKNN
+226 EQDKNN
-232 NEKTIKLLIK
+232 IENMIKLLIK

-247 IEFNREEKENDII
+247 IEFNNIEDNEI
-260 NKKSDSL
+260 NNKNDSL
-267 IAYIDHYFK
+267 IAYIDHCFK

-288 MQGNIKI
+288 MKGNIKI

-312 IQIFKKSVKS
+312 IQIFRKSVKS

-329 GLLIKNLDNQKI
+329 GLLIKNLDNQKV

-363 LRKVNLYKD
+363 LKKVNLYKD
-372 KLKSNNKYYVMIGNQ
+372 KLKSNNKYYLMIGNQ

-393 LFFDYIK
+393 LFFNYLSDN

-407 KYDINNIKK
+407 KYDIDNIKK

-429 YQYLEGIDITDNNEY
+429 FQYLEEIDISENNEY
-444 YFAFVKFDKKIIVPN
+444 YFAYVKFDKKIIVPN

-484 KIIFCNNDLNEII
+484 KIIFSNNDINEVI
-497 KDLKIVKNKMKEGR
+497 KDLKIIKNKMKEGR
-511 IIRVTPENK
+511 IIRVIPEDK

-535 NINNII
+535 NINNLI
-541 GKEIYGRIE
+541 GKEIFGKIE
-550 NEEKNEI
+550 NEE
-557 KEENKIEDN
+557 KEENKIEDDK
-566 NNKIIGKILSS
+566 NNKIIGKIISS

-590 EIDVK
+590 EINIK
-595 IFKNIILE
+595 IFKNIKLE
-603 MPIKKYVKLDKI
+603 MPIKKYIKLDKI

>member
-7 EKLDNLNINNNEKLI
+7 EKLDKLDINNNKII

-32 PEELE
+32 SGELE

-43 NDVNTSKILNINVGI
+43 NDVNTSRILNINVGI

-97 GFSALYINTPKIL
+97 GFSALYIHTPKIL
-110 KEKFN
+110 KEKFA

-173 SEILCENITIALSKV
+173 SEILCEKITIALSKV
-188 DLLKNREDDTNKKID
+188 DLLKNKEDDANKKID

-217 ISIIPTTTT
+217 ISIIPTTTV

-232 NEKTIKLLIK
+232 IQKMIKLLIK

-247 IEFNREEKENDII
+247 IEFNIEEKENDI
-260 NKKSDSL
+260 NKKNESL
-267 IAYIDHYFK
+267 IAYIDHCFK

-288 MQGNIKI
+288 MKGNIKI

-349 GSKEVNYLEGGVLL
+349 GSKEVNFLDGGILL

-393 LFFDYIK
+393 LFFDYMK

-416 TEICDKN
+416 TEICEKN
-423 IFYNKE
+423 MFYTKE
-429 YQYLEGIDITDNNEY
+429 YQYLEEIDVTDNNEY

-484 KIIFCNNDLNEII
+484 KIIFCNNDINEII
-497 KDLKIVKNKMKEGR
+497 KDLKIAKNKMKEGR

-535 NINNII
+535 NINNIL

-550 NEEKNEI
+550 NEDKNEI
-557 KEENKIEDN
+557 KEENKNEEDN
-566 NNKIIGKILSS
+566 QKIIGKILSS

-595 IFKNIILE
+595 SFKNIILD

>member
-1 MESKIE
+1 MES
-7 EKLDNLNINNNEKLI
+7 NIKENFEVNKFQ

-27 IILVS
+27 IILIS

-37 KIQNET
+37 KIQNEI
-43 NDVNTSKILNINVGI
+43 NDNNSFKILNINVGI

-68 LSKMISSIS
+68 LSKIISSVS

-97 GFSALYINTPKIL
+97 GFSALYIQTPKIL
-110 KEKFN
+110 KEKFS
-115 SNKKIIESEYIQLTL
+115 SNKKIVQSEYIQITL

-173 SEILCENITIALSKV
+173 SEILCQKITIALSKI
-188 DLLKNREDDTNKKID
+188 DLLKNKEDEISKKTE
-203 KLKKIFS
+203 KLKQIFA
-210 KSKFGEN
+210 KTKFGN
-217 ISIIPTTTT
+217 DISIIPTTTI
-226 DEDKNN
+226 EQDKNITEN
-232 NEKTIKLLIK
+232 MIKLLIK

-247 IEFNREEKENDII
+247 IEFNNIEDNEI
-260 NKKSDSL
+260 NNKNDSL
-267 IAYIDHYFK
+267 IAYIDHCFK

-288 MQGNIKI
+288 MKGNIKI

-312 IQIFKKSVKS
+312 IQIFRKSVKS

-329 GLLIKNLDNQKI
+329 GLLIKNLDNQKV

-363 LRKVNLYKD
+363 LKKVNLYKD
-372 KLKSNNKYYVMIGNQ
+372 KLKSNNKYYLMIGNQ

-393 LFFDYIK
+393 LFFNYLSDN

-407 KYDINNIKK
+407 KYDIDNIKK

-429 YQYLEGIDITDNNEY
+429 FQYLEEIDISENNEY
-444 YFAFVKFDKKIIVPN
+444 YFAYVKFDKKIIVPN

-484 KIIFCNNDLNEII
+484 KIIFSNNDINEVI
-497 KDLKIVKNKMKEGR
+497 KDLKIIKNKMKEGR
-511 IIRVTPENK
+511 IIRVIPEDK

-535 NINNII
+535 NINNLI
-541 GKEIYGRIE
+541 GKEIFGKIE
-550 NEEKNEI
+550 NEE
-557 KEENKIEDN
+557 KEENKIEDDK

-590 EIDVK
+590 EIDIK
-595 IFKNIILE
+595 IFKNIKLE
-603 MPIKKYVKLDKI
+603 MPIKKYIKLDKI

>member
-1 MESKIE
+1 MESKI
-7 EKLDNLNINNNEKLI
+7 KDNFEVNKFQ

-27 IILVS
+27 IILIS

-37 KIQNET
+37 KIQNEI
-43 NDVNTSKILNINVGI
+43 NDNNSFKILNINVGI

-68 LSKMISSIS
+68 LSKIISSIS

-97 GFSALYINTPKIL
+97 GFSALYIQTPKIL
-110 KEKFN
+110 KEKFS
-115 SNKKIIESEYIQLTL
+115 SNKKIVQSEYLQITL

-173 SEILCENITIALSKV
+173 SEILCQKITIALSKI
-188 DLLKNREDDTNKKID
+188 DLLKNKEDDISKKTE
-203 KLKKIFS
+203 KLKQIFA
-210 KSKFGEN
+210 KTKFGN
-217 ISIIPTTTT
+217 DISIIPTTTI
-226 DEDKNN
+226 EKDKNN
-232 NEKTIKLLIK
+232 IENMIKLLIK

-247 IEFNREEKENDII
+247 IEFNNIEDNEI
-260 NKKSDSL
+260 NNKNDSL
-267 IAYIDHYFK
+267 IAYIDHCFK

-288 MQGNIKI
+288 MKGNIKI

-312 IQIFKKSVKS
+312 IQIFRKSVKS

-329 GLLIKNLDNQKI
+329 GLLIKNLDNQKV

-363 LRKVNLYKD
+363 LKKVNLYKD
-372 KLKSNNKYYVMIGNQ
+372 KLKSNNKYYLMIGNQ

-393 LFFDYIK
+393 LFFNYLSDN

-407 KYDINNIKK
+407 KYDIDNIKK

-429 YQYLEGIDITDNNEY
+429 FQYLEEIDISENNEY
-444 YFAFVKFDKKIIVPN
+444 YFAYVKFDKKIIVPN

-484 KIIFCNNDLNEII
+484 KIIFSNNDINEVI
-497 KDLKIVKNKMKEGR
+497 KDLKIIKNKMKEGR
-511 IIRVTPENK
+511 IIRVIPEDK

-535 NINNII
+535 NINNLI
-541 GKEIYGRIE
+541 GKEIFGKIE
-550 NEEKNEI
+550 NEE
-557 KEENKIEDN
+557 KEENKIEDDKN
-566 NNKIIGKILSS
+566 KKIIGKILSS

-590 EIDVK
+590 EIDIK
-595 IFKNIILE
+595 IFKNIKLE
-603 MPIKKYVKLDKI
+603 MPIKKYIKLDKI

>member
-1 MESKIE
+1 MES
-7 EKLDNLNINNNEKLI
+7 NIKENFEVNKFQ

-27 IILVS
+27 IILIS

-37 KIQNET
+37 KIQNEI
-43 NDVNTSKILNINVGI
+43 NDNNSFKILNINVGI

-68 LSKMISSIS
+68 LSKIISSIS

-97 GFSALYINTPKIL
+97 GFSALYIQTPKIL
-110 KEKFN
+110 KEKFS
-115 SNKKIIESEYIQLTL
+115 SNKKIVQSEYIQITL

-173 SEILCENITIALSKV
+173 SEILCQKITIALSKI
-188 DLLKNREDDTNKKID
+188 DLLKNKEDDISKKTE
-203 KLKKIFS
+203 KLKQIFA
-210 KSKFGEN
+210 KTKFGN
-217 ISIIPTTTT
+217 DISIIPTTTIEQ
-226 DEDKNN
+226 DQNN
-232 NEKTIKLLIK
+232 IENMIKLLIK

-247 IEFNREEKENDII
+247 IEFNNIEDNEI
-260 NKKSDSL
+260 NNKNDSL
-267 IAYIDHYFK
+267 IAYIDHCFK

-288 MQGNIKI
+288 MKGNIKI

-303 LSNKYMVKE
+303 LSNKYMIKE
-312 IQIFKKSVKS
+312 IQIFRKSVKS

-329 GLLIKNLDNQKI
+329 GLLIKNLDNQKV

-363 LRKVNLYKD
+363 LKKVNLYKD
-372 KLKSNNKYYVMIGNQ
+372 KLKSNNKYYLMIGNQ

-393 LFFDYIK
+393 LFFNYLSDN

-407 KYDINNIKK
+407 KYDIDNIKK

-429 YQYLEGIDITDNNEY
+429 FQYLEEIDISENNEY
-444 YFAFVKFDKKIIVPN
+444 YFAYVKFDKKIIVPN

-484 KIIFCNNDLNEII
+484 KIIFSNNDINEVI
-497 KDLKIVKNKMKEGR
+497 KDLKIIKNKMKEGR
-511 IIRVTPENK
+511 IIRVIPEDK

-535 NINNII
+535 NINNLI
-541 GKEIYGRIE
+541 GKEIFGKIE
-550 NEEKNEI
+550 NEE
-557 KEENKIEDN
+557 KEENKIEDDK

-590 EIDVK
+590 EIDIK
-595 IFKNIILE
+595 IFKNIKLE
-603 MPIKKYVKLDKI
+603 MPIKKYIKLDKI

>member
-7 EKLDNLNINNNEKLI
+7 EKLDKLDINNNKII

-32 PEELE
+32 SEELE

-43 NDVNTSKILNINVGI
+43 NDVNTSRILNINVGI

-97 GFSALYINTPKIL
+97 GFSALYIHTPKIL
-110 KEKFN
+110 KEKFA

-173 SEILCENITIALSKV
+173 SEILCEKITIALSKV
-188 DLLKNREDDTNKKID
+188 DLLKNKEDDANKKID

-217 ISIIPTTTT
+217 ISIIPTTTV

-232 NEKTIKLLIK
+232 IQKMIKLLIK

-247 IEFNREEKENDII
+247 IEFNIEEKENDI
-260 NKKSDSL
+260 NKKNESL
-267 IAYIDHYFK
+267 IAYIDHCFK

-288 MQGNIKI
+288 MKGNIKI

-349 GSKEVNYLEGGVLL
+349 GSKEVNFLDGGILL

-416 TEICDKN
+416 TEICEKN
-423 IFYNKE
+423 KFYTKE
-429 YQYLEGIDITDNNEY
+429 YQYLEEIDVTDNNEY

-484 KIIFCNNDLNEII
+484 KIIFCNNDINEII
-497 KDLKIVKNKMKEGR
+497 KDLKIAKNKMKEGR

-535 NINNII
+535 NINNIL

-550 NEEKNEI
+550 NEDKNEI
-557 KEENKIEDN
+557 KEENKNEEDN
-566 NNKIIGKILSS
+566 QKIIGKILSS

-595 IFKNIILE
+595 SFKNIILE
-603 MPIKKYVKLDKI
+603 MHIKKYVKLDKI

>member
-1 MESKIE
+1 MESNVK
-7 EKLDNLNINNNEKLI
+7 DNFEVNKFQ

-27 IILVS
+27 IILIS

-37 KIQNET
+37 KIQNEI
-43 NDVNTSKILNINVGI
+43 NDNNSFKILNINVGI

-68 LSKMISSIS
+68 LSKIISSIS

-97 GFSALYINTPKIL
+97 GFSALYIQTPKIL
-110 KEKFN
+110 KEKFS
-115 SNKKIIESEYIQLTL
+115 SNKKIVQSEYIQITL

-173 SEILCENITIALSKV
+173 SEILCQKITIALSKI
-188 DLLKNREDDTNKKID
+188 DLLKNKEDDISKKTE
-203 KLKKIFS
+203 KLKQIFA
-210 KSKFGEN
+210 KTKFGN
-217 ISIIPTTTT
+217 DISIIPTTTI
-226 DEDKNN
+226 EQDKNN
-232 NEKTIKLLIK
+232 IENMIKLLIK

-247 IEFNREEKENDII
+247 IEFNNIEDNEI
-260 NKKSDSL
+260 NNKNDSL
-267 IAYIDHYFK
+267 IAYIDHCFK

-288 MQGNIKI
+288 MKGNIKI

-312 IQIFKKSVKS
+312 IQIFRKSVKS

-329 GLLIKNLDNQKI
+329 GLLIKNLDNQKV

-363 LRKVNLYKD
+363 LKKVNLYKD
-372 KLKSNNKYYVMIGNQ
+372 KLKSNNKYYLMIGNQ

-393 LFFDYIK
+393 LFFNYLSDN

-407 KYDINNIKK
+407 KYDIDNIKK

-429 YQYLEGIDITDNNEY
+429 FQYLEEIDISENNEY
-444 YFAFVKFDKKIIVPN
+444 YFAYVKFDKKIIVPN

-484 KIIFCNNDLNEII
+484 KIIFSNNDINEVI
-497 KDLKIVKNKMKEGR
+497 KDLKIIKNKMKEGR
-511 IIRVTPENK
+511 IIRVIPEDK

-535 NINNII
+535 NINNLI
-541 GKEIYGRIE
+541 GKEIFGKIE
-550 NEEKNEI
+550 NEE
-557 KEENKIEDN
+557 KEENKIEDDK

-590 EIDVK
+590 EIDIK
-595 IFKNIILE
+595 IFKNIKLE
-603 MPIKKYVKLDKI
+603 MPIKKYINLDKI

>member
-1 MESKIE
+1 MES
-7 EKLDNLNINNNEKLI
+7 NIKENFEVNKFQ

-27 IILVS
+27 IILIS
-32 PEELE
+32 PKELE
-37 KIQNET
+37 KIQNEI
-43 NDVNTSKILNINVGI
+43 NDNNSFKILNINVGI

-68 LSKMISSIS
+68 LSKIISSIS

-97 GFSALYINTPKIL
+97 GFSALYIQTPKIL
-110 KEKFN
+110 KEKFS
-115 SNKKIIESEYIQLTL
+115 SNKKIVQSEYIQITL

-173 SEILCENITIALSKV
+173 SEILCQKITIVLSKI
-188 DLLKNREDDTNKKID
+188 DLLKNKEDDISKKTE
-203 KLKKIFS
+203 KLKQIFA
-210 KSKFGEN
+210 KTKFGN
-217 ISIIPTTTT
+217 DISIIPTTTI
-226 DEDKNN
+226 EKDKNN
-232 NEKTIKLLIK
+232 IENMIKLLIK

-247 IEFNREEKENDII
+247 IEFNNIEDNEI
-260 NKKSDSL
+260 NNKNDSL
-267 IAYIDHYFK
+267 IAYIDHCFK

-288 MQGNIKI
+288 MKGNIKI

-312 IQIFKKSVKS
+312 IQIFRKSVKS

-329 GLLIKNLDNQKI
+329 GLLIKNLDNQKV

-363 LRKVNLYKD
+363 LKKVNLYKD
-372 KLKSNNKYYVMIGNQ
+372 KLKSNNKYYLMIGNQ

-393 LFFDYIK
+393 LFFNYLSDNK
-400 KKEELFI
+400 MEELFI
-407 KYDINNIKK
+407 KYDIDNIKK

-429 YQYLEGIDITDNNEY
+429 FQYLEEIDISENNEY
-444 YFAFVKFDKKIIVPN
+444 YFAYVKFDKKIIVPN

-484 KIIFCNNDLNEII
+484 KIIFSNNDINEVI
-497 KDLKIVKNKMKEGR
+497 KDLKIIKNKMKEGR
-511 IIRVTPENK
+511 IIRVIPEDK

-535 NINNII
+535 NINNLI
-541 GKEIYGRIE
+541 GKEIFGKIE
-550 NEEKNEI
+550 NEEKEE
-557 KEENKIEDN
+557 KEENKIEDDK

-590 EIDVK
+590 EIDIK
-595 IFKNIILE
+595 TFKNIKLE
-603 MPIKKYVKLDKI
+603 MPIKKYIKLDKI

>member
-1 MESKIE
+1 MEIKIE
-7 EKLDNLNINNNEKLI
+7 EKVDININNKFQ
-22 IPLEQ
+22 IPLEE
-27 IILVS
+27 IVLIS
-32 PEELE
+32 PEEVE
-37 KIQNET
+37 KIL
-43 NDVNTSKILNINVGI
+43 NDIKDNNSSKILNINVGI

-97 GFSALYINTPKIL
+97 GFSALYIQTPKIL
-110 KEKFN
+110 KQFFHN
-115 SNKKIIESEYIQLTL
+115 NKKIAESEYIQITL

-142 VISGASIIDTVI
+142 IIAGASIIDTVI

-173 SEILCENITIALSKV
+173 SEILCEKITIALSKV
-188 DLLKNREDDTNKKID
+188 DLLKNKEEDIPKKTE
-203 KLKKIFS
+203 KLRQIFS
-210 KSKFGEN
+210 KTKFGNE
-217 ISIIPTTTT
+217 IDIIPTTTM

-232 NEKTIKLLIK
+232 IQKMIKVLIK

-247 IEFNREEKENDII
+247 IDFNTEEDEVN
-260 NKKSDSL
+260 NKSDSL
-267 IAYIDHYFK
+267 IAYIDHCFK
-276 IKNKGTVATGTI
+276 VKNKGTVATGTI
-288 MQGNIKI
+288 MKGNLKI
-295 NDEIYFPE
+295 NDEIFFPE

-312 IQIFKKSVKS
+312 IQIFRKSVKS
-322 ATKGDRV
+322 AIKGDRV
-329 GLLIKNLDNQKI
+329 GLLIKNLDNQKV

-349 GSKEVNYLEGGVLL
+349 GSKEVNYLEGGILL
-363 LRKVNLYKD
+363 LKKVNLYKD
-372 KLKSNNKYYVMIGNQ
+372 KLKSNNKYYLMIGNQ
-387 GISAKC
+387 GISSKC
-393 LFFDYIK
+393 LFFNYIN
-400 KKEELFI
+400 KKEELFN

-416 TEICDKN
+416 TEICDKG
-423 IFYNKE
+423 IFYSKE
-429 YQYLEGIDITDNNEY
+429 FTYLEHIDINENNEY

-484 KIIFCNNDLNEII
+484 KIIFSNNDISEVITN
-497 KDLKIVKNKMKEGR
+497 LKIAKNKMKEGR
-511 IIRVTPENK
+511 IIRVTPEDK

-535 NINNII
+535 NINSLI
-541 GKEIYGRIE
+541 GKEIYGKIE
-550 NEEKNEI
+550 NEGKDEI
-557 KEENKIEDN
+557 KEEKDDD
-566 NNKIIGKILSS
+566 KKLVGKILSS

>member
-1 MESKIE
+1 MEIKTK
-7 EKLDNLNINNNEKLI
+7 EKFDININIDNKFQ
-22 IPLEQ
+22 IPLEE
-27 IILVS
+27 IILIS
-32 PEELE
+32 PEEVE
-37 KIQNET
+37 KIINEIKDNNST
-43 NDVNTSKILNINVGI
+43 KILNINVGI

-97 GFSALYINTPKIL
+97 GFSALYIQTPKLL
-110 KEKFN
+110 KQFFHN
-115 SNKKIIESEYIQLTL
+115 NKKIVESEYIQITL

-142 VISGASIIDTVI
+142 IISGASIIDTVI

-173 SEILCENITIALSKV
+173 SEILCEKITIALSKE
-188 DLLKNREDDTNKKID
+188 DLLKNKEEDIPKKTE
-203 KLKKIFS
+203 KLRQIFA
-210 KSKFGEN
+210 KTKFGN
-217 ISIIPTTTT
+217 DIPIIPTTTL

-232 NEKTIKLLIK
+232 IQKTIKLLIK
-242 SVIEC
+242 NVIEC
-247 IEFNREEKENDII
+247 IDFNSNEDDI
-260 NKKSDSL
+260 NNKSDSL
-267 IAYIDHYFK
+267 IAYIDHCFK
-276 IKNKGTVATGTI
+276 VKNKGTVATGTI
-288 MQGNIKI
+288 MKGNLKI
-295 NDEIYFPE
+295 NDEIFFPE

-312 IQIFKKSVKS
+312 IQIFRKSVKS

-329 GLLIKNLDNQKI
+329 GLLIKNLDNQKV

-349 GSKEVNYLEGGVLL
+349 GSKEVNYLEGGILL
-363 LRKVNLYKD
+363 LKKVKLYKD
-372 KLKSNNKYYVMIGNQ
+372 KLKSNNKYYLMIGNQ

-393 LFFDYIK
+393 LFFNYIN
-400 KKEELFI
+400 KKEELFS
-407 KYDINNIKK
+407 KYDLNNIKK

-423 IFYNKE
+423 IFYSKE
-429 YQYLEGIDITDNNEY
+429 YSYLEQIDVNENIEY
-444 YFAFVKFDKKIIVPN
+444 YFSFVKFDKKIIVPN

-484 KIIFCNNDLNEII
+484 KIIFSNSDNNEVI
-497 KDLKIVKNKMKEGR
+497 KNLKIARNKMKEGR
-511 IIRVTPENK
+511 IIRVIPEDK
-520 KICIVRGFIKKENMG
+520 KICIVRGFIKKENTG
-535 NINNII
+535 NINNLI

-550 NEEKNEI
+550 KEGKDEI
-557 KEENKIEDN
+557 KEEKEDD
-566 NNKIIGKILSS
+566 KKLVGKILSS